1 MKLYVFLSVFPS
13 NYDVVINAGS
23 SAIFVGMIRCFL
35 LLDSKQRTYQTDV
48 DIEKWEELRR
58 CPHCGETFEM
68 IYKG

>member
-35 LLDSKQRTYQTDV
+35 LLDSKQRTYGNDFVKSAYV
-48 DIEKWEELRR
+48 DRGNNKLIVS
-58 CPHCGETFEM
+58 
-68 IYKG
+68 I